1 MMECIDAIEANLKRV
16 LERLYKLFAENGTD
30 DSEYIRNVKAVLE
43 GTAIFLNENRDF
55 FKNVDALNSNLYDF
69 SKSLWLNHIKT
80 VLSKEDTADK
90 KETALEDKGYH
101 SYYYDYIFNH
111 DIYPR

>member
-1 MMECIDAIEANLKRV
+1 MECIDAIEENLKRI
-16 LERLYKLFAENGTD
+16 LERLYKLFVENGAD

-43 GTAIFLNENRDF
+43 GTAIFLNENQNF
-55 FKNVDALNSNLYDF
+55 CKNIDALDKSLYDY
-69 SKSLWLNHIKT
+69 SKSLWIEHIQT
-80 VLSKEDTADK
+80 VLSKEDTTDK

-111 DIYPR
+111 DTYPR